1 MNVFITGA
9 TGFLGGELLVDLSKK
24 QEVNKIFCLVRM
36 EEKEAENKEKAMLRL
51 KKVFDFHGDFLDPE
65 KIIPVPGDLLQNDL
79 ADYLSANKA
88 LDEVNIVIHAAADTS
103 FSPIYDDIV
112 EQINIHGLEKIL
124 KWSSKLKKLETFTYV
139 GTATICGMDI
149 KNRIVKEEE
158 SPNEKVEHLVKYT
171 QTKMLGEIMTHK
183 YLPEEKVLIVRPSII
198 MGDSRPWVPRSYV
211 IMWALAAINL
221 LRLVPI
227 NPDAQLD
234 IIPVDYASAA
244 IIQLLFSKRNHFTY
258 HISTGAASATTPAK
272 VTKAIENYFPHRPE
286 FIFVGR
292 ELIREVK
299 LWARK
304 KLNGHNVL
312 KNYREHLNYWDDIF
326 DDATDLRILM
336 GGLEPYLDFIE
347 LGQVFDNSRL
357 LQDTKIGNP
366 EPAHEYMK
374 RSAHFLDKI
383 DIFEAALAP

>member
-1 MNVFITGA
+1 MNVFITGS
-9 TGFLGGELLVDLSKK
+9 TGFLGGELLVDLSKRK
-24 QEVNKIFCLVRM
+24 EVDKIFCLVR
-36 EEKEAENKEKAMLRL
+36 AETKEKAMLRL
-51 KKVFDFHGDFLDPE
+51 KNVFDFHGDFLDAD
-65 KIIPVPGDLLQNDL
+65 KIIPVPGDLLKSDFVECLTKDKSLNDINL
-79 ADYLSANKA
+79 
-88 LDEVNIVIHAAADTS
+88 IVHAAADTS

-112 EQINIHGLEKIL
+112 EQINIHGLEKLL
-124 KWSSKLKKLETFTYV
+124 KWSKQLKNLETFTYV

-149 KNRIVKEEE
+149 KNRIIREEE
-158 SPNEKVEHLVKYT
+158 SPDENVKHLVKYT
-171 QTKMLGEIMTHK
+171 QTKMRGEIMLQN
-183 YLPEEKVLIVRPSII
+183 YLPKEKILIVRPSII
-198 MGDSRPWVPRSYV
+198 MGDSRPWTPRSYV

-234 IIPVDYASAA
+234 IIPVDYASNA
-244 IIQLLFSKRNHFTY
+244 IVQLLFSKRKHLVY
-258 HISTGAASATTPAK
+258 HISSGAESATTPFKA
-272 VTKAIENYFPHRPE
+272 TQAIEHYFPHRPE
-286 FIFVGR
+286 FNFVGR

-299 LWARK
+299 LWARN
-304 KLNGHNVL
+304 KLNGHSIL

-347 LGQVFDNSRL
+347 LGQTFDNSRL
-357 LQDTKIGNP
+357 LEDTNIGRP

-383 DIFEAALAP
+383 DIFAAALAP

>member
-9 TGFLGGELLVDLSKK
+9 TGFLGGELLVDLSKRK
-24 QEVNKIFCLVRM
+24 EVDKIFCLVRPKS
-36 EEKEAENKEKAMLRL
+36 EEKAIDRL
-51 KKVFDFHGDFLDPE
+51 KKVFDLHEDFLDPN
-65 KIIPVPGDLLQNDL
+65 KIIPIEGDLTQSDL
-79 ADYLSANKA
+79 TEYLSNHK
-88 LDEVNIVIHAAADTS
+88 LLGDVNVIVHSAADTN
-103 FSPIYDDIV
+103 FSSIYDDIV

-124 KWSSKLKKLETFTYV
+124 KWSKQLKKLETFTYV

-149 KNRIVKEEE
+149 KNRVIREEE
-158 SPNEKVEHLVKYT
+158 SPDENVKHLVKYT
-171 QTKMLGEIMTHK
+171 QTKMRGEIMLHN
-183 YLPEEKVLIVRPSII
+183 YLPEEKILIVRPSII
-198 MGDSRPWVPRSYV
+198 MGDSRPWAPRSYV

-234 IIPVDYASAA
+234 IIPVDYASKA
-244 IIQLLFSKRNHFTY
+244 IVQLLFSKRNHLVY
-258 HISTGAASATTPAK
+258 HISSGAASATTPFKA
-272 VTKAIENYFPHRPE
+272 TKAIEHYFPHRPE
-286 FIFVGR
+286 FNFVGR
-292 ELIREVK
+292 DMIREVK

-304 KLNGHNVL
+304 KLNGHSIL

-347 LGQVFDNSRL
+347 LGQVFDNSKL
-357 LQDTKIGNP
+357 LQDTNVGLP

-383 DIFEAALAP
+383 DIFAAALTP

>member
-1 MNVFITGA
+1 MNVFITGS
-9 TGFLGGELLVDLSKK
+9 TGFLGGELLVDLSKRK
-24 QEVNKIFCLVRM
+24 EVDKIFCLVR
-36 EEKEAENKEKAMLRL
+36 AESNEKAMVRL
-51 KKVFDFHGDFLDPE
+51 KKVFDFHGDFLDVN
-65 KIIPVPGDLLQNDL
+65 KIIPIAGDLLKSDFAESLIKDKSLEN
-79 ADYLSANKA
+79 
-88 LDEVNIVIHAAADTS
+88 VNLIVHSAADTS

-112 EQINIHGLEKIL
+112 EQINIQGLEKLL
-124 KWSSKLKKLETFTYV
+124 KWSQQLKHLETFTYV

-149 KNRIVKEEE
+149 KNRIIKEEE
-158 SPNEKVEHLVKYT
+158 SPDENVQHLVKYT
-171 QTKMLGEIMTHK
+171 QTKMRGELMLPK
-183 YLPEEKVLIVRPSII
+183 YLPKEKILIVRPSII
-198 MGDSRPWVPRSYV
+198 MGDSRPWTPRSYV

-234 IIPVDYASAA
+234 IIPVDYASKGIVA
-244 IIQLLFSKRNHFTY
+244 LLFAKRNHLVY
-258 HISTGAASATTPAK
+258 HISSGAASATTPFKA
-272 VTKAIENYFPHRPE
+272 TKAIEHYFPHRPE
-286 FIFVGR
+286 FNFVGR

-304 KLNGHNVL
+304 KLNGHSIL

-347 LGQVFDNSRL
+347 LGQVFDNSKL
-357 LQDTKIGNP
+357 LQDTNIGPP

>member
-9 TGFLGGELLVDLSKK
+9 TGFLGGELLVDLSKRK
-24 QEVNKIFCLVRM
+24 EIDKIFCLVRQ
-36 EEKEAENKEKAMLRL
+36 KSGDKTIDRL
-51 KKVFDFHGDFLDPE
+51 KKLFDLHGDFFDAN
-65 KIIPVPGDLLQNDL
+65 KIVPIEGDLTQSDL
-79 ADYLSANKA
+79 TEYLTNHA
-88 LDEVNIVIHAAADTS
+88 LLGDVNMIVHSAADTN

-124 KWSSKLKKLETFTYV
+124 KWSKQLKKLQTFTYV

-149 KNRIVKEEE
+149 KNRLVKEDE
-158 SPNEKVEHLVKYT
+158 SPNENVKHLVKYT
-171 QTKMLGEIMTHK
+171 ETKMRGEIMVHN
-183 YLPEEKVLIVRPSII
+183 YLPKEKVLIVRPSII
-198 MGDSRPWVPRSYV
+198 MGDSRPWTPRSYV

-234 IIPVDYASAA
+234 IISVDYASKA
-244 IIQLLFSKRNHFTY
+244 IVQLLFSKRKYSVY
-258 HISTGAASATTPAK
+258 HISSGTTSSTTPRKA
-272 VTKAIENYFPHRPE
+272 TQAIEHYFPHRPE
-286 FIFVGR
+286 FEFVER
-292 ELIREVK
+292 SLIREVK

-304 KLNGHNVL
+304 KLNGHSTL
-312 KNYREHLNYWDDIF
+312 KNYPEHLTYWDDIF

-347 LGQVFDNSRL
+347 LGQTFDNSRL
-357 LQDTKIGNP
+357 LEDTNIGQP
-366 EPAHEYMK
+366 EPAHEYMR

-383 DIFEAALAP
+383 DIFAAALAP

>member
-24 QEVNKIFCLVRM
+24 KEIDKIFCLVR
-36 EEKEAENKEKAMLRL
+36 AESKEKAAERL
-51 KKVFDFHGDFLDPE
+51 KKVFDFRNDFFDKD
-65 KIIPVPGDLLQNDL
+65 KIIPVPGDLIQNNLTELL
-79 ADYLSANKA
+79 ASDQSLS
-88 LDEVNIVIHAAADTS
+88 DVNYIIHSAADTS
-103 FSPIYDDIV
+103 FSPIYDDLV
-112 EQINIHGLEKIL
+112 EQININGLEKIL
-124 KWSSKLKKLETFTYV
+124 KWSSQLKNLITFTYV
-139 GTATICGMDI
+139 GTATICGMDM
-149 KNRIVKEEE
+149 KNRVVKEDE
-158 SPNEKVEHLVKYT
+158 SPNEKVKHLVKYT
-171 QTKMLGEIMTHK
+171 ETKMRGEIMVHNH
-183 YLPEEKVLIVRPSII
+183 LPEEKILIVRPSII
-198 MGDSRPWVPRSYV
+198 MGDCRPHTPRSYV

-227 NPDAQLD
+227 NPNAQLD
-234 IIPVDYASAA
+234 IIPVDYASRA
-244 IIQLLFSKRNHFTY
+244 IIELLFSKRNYSVY
-258 HISTGAASATTPAK
+258 HISAGKDSATTPLQS
-272 VTKAIENYFPHRPE
+272 TQAIEHYFPHRPE

-304 KLNGHNVL
+304 QLNGHSTL
-312 KNYREHLNYWDDIF
+312 KSHREHINYWNDIF

-357 LQDTKIGNP
+357 LQDTKIGLP

-383 DIFEAALAP
+383 DVFAAALAP

>member
-9 TGFLGGELLVDLSKK
+9 TGFLGGELLVDLSKRK
-24 QEVNKIFCLVRM
+24 EIEKIFCLIRPKAG
-36 EEKEAENKEKAMLRL
+36 EKPTERL
-51 KKVFDFHGDFLDPE
+51 KKIFDLHKDHFDASR
-65 KIIPVPGDLLQNDL
+65 IIPVEADLTHNELS
-79 ADYLSANKA
+79 DYLSNNAS
-88 LDEVNIVIHAAADTS
+88 LQGVNVIVHSAADTS
-103 FSPIYDDIV
+103 FSPIYDDVV
-112 EQINIHGLEKIL
+112 EQINIVGLEKIL
-124 KWSSKLKKLETFTYV
+124 KWSANLKNLQTFLYV

-149 KNRIVKEEE
+149 KARTVKENE
-158 SPNEKVEHLVKYT
+158 SPNNNVQHLVKYT
-171 QTKMLGEIMTHK
+171 ETKMRGELMLHD
-183 YLPEEKVLIVRPSII
+183 YLPEDKILIVRPSII
-198 MGDSRPWVPRSYV
+198 MGDTRNVVPRSYV

-227 NPDAQLD
+227 NPDSQLD
-234 IIPVDYASAA
+234 IISVDYASAA
-244 IIQLLFSKRNHFTY
+244 IVQLLFSKRNYSVY
-258 HISTGAASATTPAK
+258 HISSGEKSATTPLKA
-272 VTKAIENYFPHRPE
+272 TKAIEHYFPHRPE
-286 FIFVGR
+286 FVFVGR

-304 KLNGHNVL
+304 QLNGHNTL
-312 KNYREHLNYWDDIF
+312 KSYREHLNYWNDIF

-357 LQDTKIGNP
+357 LQDTTIGPP

-383 DIFEAALAP
+383 NIFEAALAP